1 MADDTSLTVA
11 VLGTGIMGAPMA
23 RNLAKAG
30 FDVRAWNRT
39 IDKARPLAD
48 DGVSVCRTAREAASG
63 ADFVLTML
71 ADIDAVT
78 SVVFDDDDGPF
89 VGAGSPVWLQM
100 STVGID
106 GTERLASFATDR
118 GVHFVDA
125 PVLGTRQPAEKAA
138 LTVLASGAHAL
149 QDQVQP
155 VFDAVGSRTLW
166 LGPAGQGS
174 RLKLVVNSW
183 VLALTSATAEAIAL
197 AQGLGLDPQRFL
209 DTIEGGPLDVQYAH
223 VKGDAMIRREFP
235 PAFPVDGA
243 SKDARLIVD
252 AAAVAGVQVG
262 VAKAVAVQ
270 MQAAAEAG
278 FGRDDMAAVWNVV
291 RA

>member
-1 MADDTSLTVA
+1 MATVA

-23 RNLAKAG
+23 RNLAAAG
-30 FDVRAWNRT
+30 ITVRVWNRS
-39 IDKARPLAD
+39 IDKALPLAD
-48 DGVSVCRTAREAASG
+48 DGAVVCRSPQEAADG
-63 ADFVLTML
+63 ADVVLTML
-71 ADIDAVT
+71 ADADAVG
-78 SVVFDDDDGPF
+78 SVVEGDDGPF
-89 VGAGSPVWLQM
+89 TGEQSPVWLQM

-106 GTERLASFATDR
+106 GTERLASFAADR
-118 GVHFVDA
+118 KLRFVDA
-125 PVLGTRQPAEKAA
+125 PVLGTREPAEKGA
-138 LTVLASGAHAL
+138 LTVLASGAENLRDH
-149 QDQVQP
+149 VQP
-155 VFDAVGSRTLW
+155 VFDAIGSRTLW

-223 VKGDAMIRREFP
+223 VKGDAMLRGEFP

-243 SKDARLIVD
+243 AKDARLIVE
-252 AAAVAGVQVG
+252 AAAKAGVRAR
-262 VAKAVAVQ
+262 VADAVAAH
-270 MQAAAEAG
+270 MQAAVEAG
-278 FGRDDMAAVWNVV
+278 YGREDMAAVWNVV

>member
-1 MADDTSLTVA
+1 MATVA

-23 RNLAKAG
+23 RNLAAAG
-30 FDVRAWNRT
+30 ITVRVWNRS

-48 DGVSVCRTAREAASG
+48 DGAVVCRSPQEAADG
-63 ADFVLTML
+63 ADVVLTML
-71 ADIDAVT
+71 ADADAVG
-78 SVVFDDDDGPF
+78 SVVEGDDGPF
-89 VGAGSPVWLQM
+89 TGEQSPVWLQM

-106 GTERLASFATDR
+106 GTERLASFAADR
-118 GVHFVDA
+118 KLRFVDA
-125 PVLGTRQPAEKAA
+125 PVLGTREPAEKGA
-138 LTVLASGAHAL
+138 LTVLASGAENLRDH
-149 QDQVQP
+149 VQP
-155 VFDAVGSRTLW
+155 VFDAIGSRTLW

-223 VKGDAMIRREFP
+223 VKGDAMLRGEFP

-243 SKDARLIVD
+243 AKDARLILE
-252 AAAVAGVQVG
+252 AAAKAGVRAR
-262 VAKAVAVQ
+262 VADAVAAH
-270 MQAAAEAG
+270 MQAAVEAG
-278 FGRDDMAAVWNVV
+278 YGREDMAAVWNVV

>member
-1 MADDTSLTVA
+1 MATVA

-23 RNLAKAG
+23 RNLAAAG
-30 FDVRAWNRT
+30 ITVRAWNRT

-48 DGVSVCRTAREAASG
+48 DGAVVCRSPHEAADG

-71 ADIDAVT
+71 ADADAVE
-78 SVVFDDDDGPF
+78 SVVEADDGPF
-89 VGAGSPVWLQM
+89 DGEESPVWLQM

-106 GTERLASFATDR
+106 GTERLASFAADR
-118 GVHFVDA
+118 KLRFVDA
-125 PVLGTRQPAEKAA
+125 PVLGTREPAEKGA
-138 LTVLASGAHAL
+138 LTVLASGADNLRDH
-149 QDQVQP
+149 VQP
-155 VFDAVGSRTLW
+155 VFDAIGSRTLW

-209 DTIEGGPLDVQYAH
+209 DTIEGGPLDVPYAH
-223 VKGDAMIRREFP
+223 VKGAAMLRGEFP
-235 PAFPVDGA
+235 VAFPVDGA
-243 SKDARLIVD
+243 AKDARLIAD
-252 AAAVAGVQVG
+252 AAAKAGIRARVAD
-262 VAKAVAVQ
+262 AVAAH

-278 FGRDDMAAVWNVV
+278 YGRDDMAAVVNIV